1 MRYWREEMQTIEQE
15 YIKNH
20 PKSAELFDRAGNLFP
35 DGVTH
40 DTRRLKPF
48 PIYATKAQ
56 GALKW
61 DVDGHD
67 IKMLSRAINDYDE
80 EKRPTVVIAN
90 TKKGNGII
98 DIENDIFA
106 WHHRAPNDNEYKKF
120 MEELD
125 ES

>member
-1 MRYWREEMQTIEQE
+1 MRYWREDMQTIEQE

-20 PKSAELFDRAGNLFP
+20 PKSAELFGRAGDLFP

-61 DVDGHD
+61 DVDGHEYID
-67 IKMLSRAINDYDE
+67 YRMGHGALILGHTHPAIVKAVNSQ
-80 EKRPTVVIAN
+80 IS
-90 TKKGNGII
+90 KGTHYG
-98 DIENDIFA
+98 
-106 WHHRAPNDNEYKKF
+106 
-120 MEELD
+120 
-125 ES
+125 